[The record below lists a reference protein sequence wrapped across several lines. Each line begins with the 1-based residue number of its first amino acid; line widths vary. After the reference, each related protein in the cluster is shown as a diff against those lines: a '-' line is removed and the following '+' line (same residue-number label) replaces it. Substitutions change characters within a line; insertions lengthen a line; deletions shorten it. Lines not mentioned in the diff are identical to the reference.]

1 MSGETAGERWSPVQR
16 VESVLLSII
25 SLLDDAECSSPA
37 NVDAGVML
45 RKDPAKFKEKVATD
59 VEATK
64 QDIPSGFI
72 MPTHESTVKK
82 PTAIKDDD
90 HDFWVDS
97 ENEEGF
103 GGSDTEAEDAES
115 DGEDDEVQRESD
127 NEDEDEEMT
136 GTEEDGEED
145 DDDTIN

>member
-45 RKDPAKFKEKVATD
+45 RKQPVQFKEKVTAD
-59 VEATK
+59 VEATR
-64 QDIPSGFI
+64 QDIPVGFT
-72 MPTHESTVKK
+72 MPTHESTVRR
-82 PTAIKDDD
+82 PTVVKDDD

-97 ENEEGF
+97 ENEEDGF

-115 DGEDDEVQRESD
+115 DEDDDEIQEPETD
-127 NEDEDEEMT
+127 NEDEDEDQEMA
-136 GTEEDGEED
+136 GTEED
-145 DDDTIN
+145 TFH